1 MKFILPSK
9 TILLLALATCLIC
22 PRSQAAENVT
32 NILES
37 MRFAHQA
44 DRLTLVGKTLQLTAS
59 ESADFWPLY
68 RSYRADID
76 KLGDA
81 LVKLVLEY
89 ADTYPDVPEDR
100 AKQLLKDYTALD
112 EKLVSKRGWYFKRAS
127 KILPAAKA
135 LRWAQLE
142 NRMDLILR
150 LQLASSIPMMPD
162 TGAKP

>member
-1 MKFILPSK
+1 MKIILPSK
-9 TILLLALATCLIC
+9 TLLLVALATCLIC
-22 PRSQAAENVT
+22 TRIQAAENIT
-32 NILES
+32 NIIES
-37 MRFAHQA
+37 IRFVYQS

-76 KLGDA
+76 KLGDR
-81 LVKLVLEY
+81 LVKLTLEY
-89 ADTYPDVPEDR
+89 AEAYPNVPEDR

-150 LQLASSIPMMPD
+150 LQLAGSIPMMPD
-162 TGAKP
+162 TGDKP